1 MAPSNKQQT
10 LAGFFGL
17 PDVPKVVDEASPGK
31 SSDENEIQTRTK
43 SPMKSDAATPTA
55 KKQRVDDA
63 TVAANTIADDAARE
77 TAGDGGAVEA
87 TKEAKARAAREDDGE
102 DDDAIEMDDEDEDE
116 DEDEMA
122 KVGERR
128 RKRASGGGRA
138 LPDDYEEESE
148 EESGE
153 EEEDDIEDVE
163 IGSPKTGKMPKAKA
177 KAKTKAKKEEPAT
190 AGVGDKSVEAAER
203 YLEYDPVSKVTWKL
217 GDATPYLYLANIF
230 ESIAET
236 TKRLEIAELLT
247 NAFRTILASKPT
259 DLLAAVYLASN
270 TIHPQHEGIDLGI
283 GDATLIKAL
292 AEATGR
298 KDESIKNDYKEA
310 GDLGSVA
317 MASRSTQRM
326 MFPPPPLTVTG
337 VLKEFRAI
345 ATTDGEK
352 SVDRKKGMI
361 KKLLVSARECEAGY
375 VIRSLQGKL
384 RIGLA
389 QQTVTQSLAHAIV
402 LHGDAGKK
410 KKGAELADALGAAF
424 DVLKQVFSECPT
436 FDQIV
441 PALLEV
447 GIEGLQERCKFTPG
461 VPVKPML
468 AKPTTGVSEVL
479 KRFEDIAFTC
489 EYKYDGE
496 RAQIHLQENGKVSIF
511 SRNQEDNTAKF
522 PDLING
528 LKRYIKPH
536 VKSVVID
543 CEAVAYDREQ
553 NKILPFQ
560 ILSTRGK
567 KNIVESEIKV
577 KVALYAFDCLYLNG
591 EPLLREPMYKRREAL
606 YSAFQE
612 VPGEFFFVTE
622 KTSRDIDELQGFLD
636 ESIAENTEGLIVKTL
651 DATYEPSKRSLN
663 WLKLKKDYME
673 GCGDSLDLV
682 PIGAWLGRGKRTGVY
697 GAYLLACFDE
707 DGEEYQSICKI
718 GTGFSEVILEE
729 LANAMNP
736 HVIDGPRSY
745 YKVSD
750 AMKPDVWF
758 EPKQVWEV
766 KAADLSISPVHQAAC
781 GLVDPQKGI
790 ALRFPRFLRR
800 RDDKEPEMATN
811 SEQVAEF
818 YNAQA
823 NKQEFNANG
832 DDD

>member
-1 MAPSNKQQT
+1 MPQQT
-10 LAGFFGL
+10 LAGFFGN
-17 PDVPKVVDEASPGK
+17 PAGMKTTVAEESPGK
-31 SSDENEIQTRTK
+31 SGDENNKPTAVKSPTGTGKEKKIQT
-43 SPMKSDAATPTA
+43 
-55 KKQRVDDA
+55 
-63 TVAANTIADDAARE
+63 
-77 TAGDGGAVEA
+77 GG
-87 TKEAKARAAREDDGE
+87 KI
-102 DDDAIEMDDEDEDE
+102 DDDDEKPIETTTNTNTTKDDEDEDDEDRTIGRRRARSSVDARALEDDYEE
-116 DEDEMA
+116 DEDE
-122 KVGERR
+122 
-128 RKRASGGGRA
+128 
-138 LPDDYEEESE
+138 DDEDEEDSDM
-148 EESGE
+148 
-153 EEEDDIEDVE
+153 EDDIEDVE
-163 IGSPKTGKMPKAKA
+163 IGAPKTGKMPTKAK
-177 KAKTKAKKEEPAT
+177 KTKKAKKEEASGV
-190 AGVGDKSVEAAER
+190 GVGDKSVEAAER
-203 YLEYDPVSKVTWKL
+203 YLEYDAEKAVTWKK
-217 GDATPYLYLANIF
+217 GEPTPYLYLANIF

-247 NAFRTILASKPT
+247 NAFRTILASKPD

-270 TIHPQHEGIDLGI
+270 TIAPQHEGIDLGI
-283 GDATLIKAL
+283 GDATLIKCL

-298 KDESIKNDYKEA
+298 KDDAIKSDYKEA

-317 MASRSTQRM
+317 MASRATQRM
-326 MFPPPPLTVTG
+326 MFPPPPLTISG

-352 SVDRKKGMI
+352 SVDRKKAKI
-361 KKLLVSARECEAGY
+361 KKLLVSARDCEAGY

-402 LHGDAGKK
+402 LHAKTG
-410 KKGAELADALGAAF
+410 KKGAELADALSEAF
-424 DVLKQVFSECPT
+424 DVVKQVFSECPT

-441 PALLEV
+441 PALLEA
-447 GIEGLQERCKFTPG
+447 GIDGLQERCKFTPG

-479 KRFEDIAFTC
+479 KRFEEIEFTC

-496 RAQIHLQENGKVSIF
+496 RAQIHLQENGEVSIF
-511 SRNQEDNTAKF
+511 SRNQEDNTPKF
-522 PDLING
+522 PDIIAG
-528 LKRYIKPH
+528 IKRYIKPH

-553 NKILPFQ
+553 EKILPFQ

-577 KVALYAFDCLYLNG
+577 QVALYAFDCLYLNG
-591 EPLLREPMYKRREAL
+591 VPLLREPMVKRREAL

-636 ESIAENTEGLIVKTL
+636 ESIKDNTEGLIVKTL

-697 GAYLLACFDE
+697 GAYLLACYDE
-707 DGEEYQSICKI
+707 ENEEYQTICKI
-718 GTGFSEVILEE
+718 GTGFSEEQLVE
-729 LANAMNP
+729 LADGMNP
-736 HVIDGPRSY
+736 HTIDGPRTY
-745 YKVSD
+745 YKVADSL
-750 AMKPDVWF
+750 KPDVWF

-766 KAADLSISPVHQAAC
+766 KAADLSISPVHRAAA
-781 GLVDPQKGI
+781 GLVDPVKGI

-800 RDDKEPEMATN
+800 REDKEPEMATN
-811 SEQVAEF
+811 AEQVADF

-823 NKQEFNANG
+823 NKQEFAGG
-832 DDD
+832 DDA

>member
-1 MAPSNKQQT
+1 MSPTQRT
-10 LAGFFGL
+10 LAGFFTPSRGTTRVAETTSER
-17 PDVPKVVDEASPGK
+17 PSPAK
-31 SSDENEIQTRTK
+31 SSDENEAMGSNASVGETRFEA
-43 SPMKSDAATPTA
+43 SPSAKRA
-55 KKQRVDDA
+55 KK
-63 TVAANTIADDAARE
+63 TNANAE
-77 TAGDGGAVEA
+77 TTTRAVEKGETTA
-87 TKEAKARAAREDDGE
+87 TGAPVEEAEEAEEAADERVGRRRRKRSVDASRRRRLSDGE
-102 DDDAIEMDDEDEDE
+102 DDEDD
-116 DEDEMA
+116 
-122 KVGERR
+122 V
-128 RKRASGGGRA
+128 RA
-138 LPDDYEEESE
+138 SE
-148 EESGE
+148 EEEMDSDGSEEDE
-153 EEEDDIEDVE
+153 EEEDEDDIEDLE
-163 IGSPKTGKMPKAKA
+163 IGSPKTGKMPGKTK
-177 KAKTKAKKEEPAT
+177 KTKAKKEEAST
-190 AGVGDKSVEAAER
+190 AGVGDKSVELAER
-203 YLEYDPVSKVTWKL
+203 YLAYDPVSAITWTV
-217 GDATPYLYLANIF
+217 GQPTPYLYLANVF

-247 NAFRTILASKPT
+247 NAFRTVIASKPD

-270 TIHPQHEGIDLGI
+270 TIAPQHEGVDLGI
-283 GDATLIKAL
+283 GDATLIKCL

-298 KDESIKNDYKEA
+298 KDESIKADYREA

-317 MASRSTQRM
+317 MASRATQRM
-326 MFPPPPLTVTG
+326 MFPPPPLTVSG
-337 VLKEFRAI
+337 VLKQFRAV

-352 SVDRKKGMI
+352 SVERKKGMI
-361 KKLLVSARECEAGY
+361 KKLLVSSKDCEAGY

-389 QQTVTQSLAHAIV
+389 QQTVTMSLAHAIV
-402 LHGDAGKK
+402 LSGDAAKS
-410 KKGAELADALGAAF
+410 KKGAELADALGEAF

-496 RAQIHLQENGKVSIF
+496 RAQIHLEESGKVSIF
-511 SRNQEDNTAKF
+511 SRNQEDNTVKF
-522 PDLING
+522 PDIVNG
-528 LKRYIKPH
+528 LKKYLLPS

-543 CEAVAYDREQ
+543 CEAVAFDREQ

-577 KVALYAFDCLYLNG
+577 QVALYAFDCLYLNG
-591 EPLLREPMYKRREAL
+591 EPLLRKPMHERRDAL
-606 YSAFQE
+606 YSAFRE

-622 KTSRDIDELQGFLD
+622 KTSRDVDELQVFLD
-636 ESIAENTEGLIVKTL
+636 ESIKANTEGLIVKTL

-697 GAYLLACFDE
+697 GAYLLACYDE
-707 DGEEYQSICKI
+707 DGESYQSICKI

-729 LANAMNP
+729 LSDAAQP
-736 HVIDGPRSY
+736 FVVDGPRSY
-745 YKVSD
+745 YQVSD

-758 EPKQVWEV
+758 EPKHVWEV
-766 KAADLSISPVHQAAC
+766 KAADLSISPVHKAAA

-800 RDDKEPEMATN
+800 REDKEPEMATTA
-811 SEQVAEF
+811 EQVADF

-823 NKQEFNANG
+823 NKQEFNAV
-832 DDD
+832 DDDE